1 MNNEKITRKVKRL
14 LALARENKNDE
25 EGQTAFIFAQRLMLE
40 NNIKE
45 SEISDDE
52 TAMELI
58 AENNVTIYKKL
69 FWWERSLANVIA
81 DNFRVKLFYKVRGSG
96 STKKSAIIFFGLEKD
111 LELAK
116 EMYLLAYEA
125 VVFHSKVYVND
136 IYKQTNEK
144 RERYFTEQLKTSYTR
159 GFLDGMDAKFR
170 EQISIL
176 RNEFEVLILTPQKV
190 EDEYKK
196 YSKDFE
202 TYNLNIPEPENLQAR
217 ADGYEKGN
225 SIDFTK
231 STISESI
238 GG

>member
-1 MNNEKITRKVKRL
+1 MDNEKIIRKVKRL

-25 EGQTAFIFAQRLMLE
+25 EGQTAFMFAQRLMLE

-45 SEISDDE
+45 SELSDDE
-52 TAMELI
+52 AAMELI
-58 AENNVTIYKKL
+58 TENNITIYKKL
-69 FWWERSLANVIA
+69 FWWERSLADVIA
-81 DNFRVKLFYKVRGSG
+81 DNFRVKSFYKVRGS
-96 STKKSAIIFFGLEKD
+96 SSAKKSAITFFGLEKD

-125 VVFHSKVYVND
+125 VVFHSKAYVND
-136 IYKQTNEK
+136 HYKQTNEK
-144 RERYFTEQLKTSYTR
+144 RERYFTEQLKTSYIR

-176 RNEFEVLILTPQKV
+176 RNEFEVLVLMPQKV
-190 EDEYKK
+190 EDEFEKH
-196 YSKDFE
+196 SEDFG
-202 TYNLNIPEPENLQAR
+202 TYDLNIPAVESSHAC
-217 ADGYEKGN
+217 AVGYEQGN

-231 STISESI
+231 STISENV